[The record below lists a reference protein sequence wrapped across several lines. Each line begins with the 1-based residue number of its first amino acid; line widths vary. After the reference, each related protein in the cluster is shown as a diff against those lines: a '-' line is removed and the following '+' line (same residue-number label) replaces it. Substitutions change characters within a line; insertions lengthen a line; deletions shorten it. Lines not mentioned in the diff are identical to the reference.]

1 MVINGYHKGHSFP
14 PFPHKASEDT
24 VALKQHFQNTYILGV
39 GLLYIKTN
47 RRQEEKSKVVK
58 LTPQV
63 LQIAPLYSSFRICD
77 Q

>member
-47 RRQEEKSKVVK
+47 RRQEEKSK

-63 LQIAPLYSSFRICD
+63 LQIAHLYSSFRICD

>member
-1 MVINGYHKGHSFP
+1 MVTTKGIHFLHFHTKLLGYCSP
-14 PFPHKASEDT
+14 ETTLS
-24 VALKQHFQNTYILGV
+24 NTYILGV

-63 LQIAPLYSSFRICD
+63 LQIAPLYSSFRIRD